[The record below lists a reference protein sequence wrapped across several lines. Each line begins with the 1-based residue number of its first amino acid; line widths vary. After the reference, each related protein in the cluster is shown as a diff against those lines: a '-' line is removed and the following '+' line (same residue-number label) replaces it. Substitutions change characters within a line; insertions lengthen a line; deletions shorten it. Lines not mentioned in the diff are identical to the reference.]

1 MARNSC
7 LSKGLEPEKV
17 IVVSGRNM
25 FTVPGGEM
33 MEGRTVRCY
42 FIFNDNDGINAGR
55 GPLQNRFFLV
65 GRFKAGATN
74 RGI

>member
-7 LSKGLEPEKV
+7 LSKRLEPEEI

-42 FIFNDNDGINAGR
+42 VILDDNDGINAGR
-55 GPLQNRFFLV
+55 GSLQNRFFLV

-74 RGI
+74 RSI